1 MFYLPNDKVYSL
13 PLITETDDHSSDTA
27 VANSIKN
34 LDPANSEIEGSN
46 PVEQP
51 DTVEDIEEV
60 PLENDRIMRPGIV
73 GGEDTEPGQWPWQ
86 VSILTDDPN
95 HIARADPYGR
105 LCGGSLIHPEW
116 VLTAAHCLKGTYDLP
131 QLTIVAGAHNFSQ
144 ADEPNRQTAT
154 ILAAYL
160 HPRYSWTVAFDNDAA
175 LIRLKKPFELNEYVQ
190 TIRLA
195 TDEDEALFAAG
206 KSATVTGWGL
216 LAERGSAPDILQMV
230 ALPIINDES
239 CQDIYPYRT
248 TNNMLCAGYL
258 EGGQD
263 SCTGD
268 SGGPYTYSYTYRNSN
283 FSPYI
288 NAYDDT
294 PAYRYTHI
302 STHNHPFTFSNND
315 N

>member
-1 MFYLPNDKVYSL
+1 MNMQYRNFYTNLFIVFSILIAALFMFYLPNDKVYSL
-13 PLITETDDHSSDTA
+13 SLITETDDHSSDTA

-51 DTVEDIEEV
+51 DTVEGIEEV

-160 HPRYSWTVAFDNDAA
+160 QSEDPHRIYYKWWRYPS
-175 LIRLKKPFELNEYVQ
+175 
-190 TIRLA
+190 
-195 TDEDEALFAAG
+195 
-206 KSATVTGWGL
+206 S
-216 LAERGSAPDILQMV
+216 
-230 ALPIINDES
+230 
-239 CQDIYPYRT
+239 T
-248 TNNMLCAGYL
+248 TNLA
-258 EGGQD
+258 
-263 SCTGD
+263 
-268 SGGPYTYSYTYRNSN
+268 R
-283 FSPYI
+283 
-288 NAYDDT
+288 
-294 PAYRYTHI
+294 I
-302 STHNHPFTFSNND
+302 SIPIELPTICSALAI
-315 N
+315 